1 MDGLRFSITFGRIV
15 RGVVQ
20 RTDVVSGLAKIKKC
34 FRTSVPSN
42 DKLHLIVFQNIK
54 LLFVLLNFINRNMF
68 TFFRSIFVLTQ
79 SINSQVTLVCLY
91 FWMVWIH
98 KGVTFRRSLMW
109 DFIVCLDKILFWTQG
124 SPNRV
129 HSNRPCPYVSLS
141 VC

>member
-42 DKLHLIVFQNIK
+42 EKLHSIVFQNIK

-68 TFFRSIFVLTQ
+68 TFLGVFLYSLKVLTHKLHCCACILGWFEFIKGLHFGGP
-79 SINSQVTLVCLY
+79 SCVISLY
-91 FWMVWIH
+91 VWR
-98 KGVTFRRSLMW
+98 K
-109 DFIVCLDKILFWTQG
+109 
-124 SPNRV
+124 
-129 HSNRPCPYVSLS
+129 Y
-141 VC
+141 